1 MFDLIYRFSFLI
13 LSESVQRLIF
23 SGSVCNWTQMQ
34 LKQLDLTN
42 VYNAKTKIF
51 MTKILD
57 IHWNLVHVND
67 FPKGVI
73 IVGIGFD
80 NFQIFI

>member
-1 MFDLIYRFSFLI
+1 
-13 LSESVQRLIF
+13 
-23 SGSVCNWTQMQ
+23 MQ

-42 VYNAKTKIF
+42 VYNAKTKFF

-73 IVGIGFD
+73 KVGIGFD